1 MSTGTYAAD
10 APALSGLKVVDL
22 SRVLAGPLCAQMLAD
37 HGAEVIKVESPTG
50 DETRTWGPPF
60 VGPDTSAYFTG
71 INRNKA
77 NICLDLRTEAGQAV
91 LRDLF
96 AEADVVVE
104 NFKAGTLARWGFSDE
119 VVRATWPRLILC
131 HITGFGADGP
141 MGGMPG
147 YDAVAQAYSG
157 LMSINGE
164 PDGEPLRIGVPIAD
178 MVTGIYACTGVLLA
192 LQARQ
197 RTGQGQVVDCNLVN
211 TAVSLLH
218 PHSPSYLMGG
228 VEGQRTGSAHPTIAP
243 YDSFAAADGL
253 MFIGCGND
261 GQFRKLVEV
270 LGIPG
275 LADDPRFASNGAR
288 LAHRSAME
296 EHLRPAIATWKRAGL
311 TRDLLARGV
320 PATPIHTVG
329 EALEDAHVRSQEM
342 VVAVGDYVGTGI
354 PIKLRG
360 TPGTVRTAP
369 RPRGADTEAVL
380 AGLGYDVER
389 VNELLSDGTAH
400 AAGESVDAAR
410 FLTDGQQ
417 RLQEHHRSTQ

>member
-1 MSTGTYAAD
+1 MTTETYTAD
-10 APALSGLKVVDL
+10 APALSGIKVVDL

-37 HGAEVIKVESPTG
+37 HGAEVIKVEPPMG

-77 NICLDLRTEAGQAV
+77 NVCLDLRTEAGQAV
-91 LRDLF
+91 LRDLL

-104 NFKAGTLARWGFSDE
+104 NFKAGTLARWGFGDE
-119 VVRATWPRLILC
+119 VIRATWPRLILC
-131 HITGFGADGP
+131 RITGFGADGP

-164 PDGEPLRIGVPIAD
+164 PDGEPLRVGIPIAD

-197 RTGQGQVVDCNLVN
+197 RTGEGQIVDCNLVN

-218 PHSPSYLMGG
+218 PHSPSYLLGG
-228 VEGQRTGSAHPTIAP
+228 VDGARTGSAHPTIAP
-243 YDSFAAADGL
+243 YNSFAAADGL

-270 LGIPG
+270 LGISG

-288 LAHRSAME
+288 LVNRAAVE
-296 EHLRPAIATWKRAGL
+296 EHLRPAIATWKRAELSRELL
-311 TRDLLARGV
+311 TRGV

-342 VVAVGDYVGTGI
+342 IVSVGDYVGTGI

-380 AGLGYDVER
+380 AALGYDVGHVSR
-389 VNELLSDGTAH
+389 LLRDGTAH
-400 AAGESVDAAR
+400 AAGDIERRTASSAR
-410 FLTDGQQ
+410 
-417 RLQEHHRSTQ
+417 